1 MATQQSVAA
10 KNGNLAERL
19 LCDSRSV
26 FDEFQRYFI
35 KDISSIKM
43 IGGRKKSDI
52 CIQFLDSANIK
63 IQNKNGNIGGRGH
76 SVNRCSVS
84 KMSDNESVR
93 SLLQEVCISKKGTVR
108 EIVHKEESAV
118 IVNRCL
124 FGNLEFRPDYFT
136 HTKISNGQITELWIC
151 PTSTLH
157 AAVLADLYHQILP
170 KKTCVHLSPSIYL
183 QRKGGGKKDH
193 SPDDIQMKFR
203 LEHYINLFSRIL

>member
-1 MATQQSVAA
+1 MTTQQSIAA
-10 KNGNLAERL
+10 KAGNLAERL

-26 FDEFQRYFI
+26 FDAFQPYFNKQI
-35 KDISSIKM
+35 VSIKM
-43 IGGRKKSDI
+43 VGGRKKSDI
-52 CIQFLDSANIK
+52 CIQFIDSITIK

-84 KMSDNESVR
+84 NMSDNESVR
-93 SLLQEVCISKKGTVR
+93 SLLQEVCISKKGDIR
-108 EIVHKEESAV
+108 QIVHKEESAV

-136 HTKISNGQITELWIC
+136 HTKIVNGQIVELSIC

-157 AAVLADLYHQILP
+157 AAVLADLYDTILP

-193 SPDDIQMKFR
+193 APDDIQMKFR
-203 LEHYINLFSRIL
+203 LEPYINLFTRIL